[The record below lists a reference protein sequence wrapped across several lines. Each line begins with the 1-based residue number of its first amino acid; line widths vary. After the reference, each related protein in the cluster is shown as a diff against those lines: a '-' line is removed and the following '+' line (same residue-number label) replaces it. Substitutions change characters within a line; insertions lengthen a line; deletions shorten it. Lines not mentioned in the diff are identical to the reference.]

1 MFMPIASSEAL
12 NAGCLREDRHH
23 QYSLNPESNI
33 WRIWEMTEGPLTALG
48 QLRYISIYA
57 LFTAIK
63 RAAMKYRMI
72 QAHVN
77 GQAEERP

>member
-1 MFMPIASSEAL
+1 MPIASSEAL

-48 QLRYISIYA
+48 QLRYISIHMI
-57 LFTAIK
+57 FTAQK
-63 RAAMKYRMI
+63 RSC
-72 QAHVN
+72 Q
-77 GQAEERP
+77 ERPDGFRPE